1 MIMTEV
7 KEFVRNLKKENISSE
22 KKKILASVPTA
33 PENASKI

>member
-22 KKKILASVPTA
+22 KKIILASVPSA